1 MHFPFGT
8 PHNNNYK
15 SQNYQRTP
23 EKSRRTPAGWVLC
36 TSLAIAGRQG
46 SLAARA
52 RVARASGVRTLSSRS
67 LEIIYLEAFGPN
79 LREI

>member
-23 EKSRRTPAGWVLC
+23 EKSRRTLAGWVLC

-46 SLAARA
+46 SLAA
-52 RVARASGVRTLSSRS
+52 
-67 LEIIYLEAFGPN
+67 
-79 LREI
+79 